1 MLINSHKI
9 VGVFLHIYISSFLC
23 VRSER
28 KHHPSP
34 FSAIKDSLDP
44 TQEGCSQSELLAL
57 CSGQFAPDED
67 AQMVGGESSTR
78 DVFFTHKRSL
88 SDSSTQGVRELL
100 GLTVESKKDN
110 DRSKATDSIARLF
123 SSFEGA
129 SKSHASSNAGIGT
142 QTMDGQNF
150 TQMSEVIGLC
160 SGVFPTTQMHQND
173 SQKSKSSF
181 KLSSR
186 MSSAGTSDGMSNH
199 SSSEGEGEGKEKGRE
214 QKMAGDQAVLR
225 WAKRQRQ
232 LQLGVGGAKQ
242 GGGGGGGGDSESE
255 DEDMPLLKRRR
266 IRVKQKPSK
275 Q

>member
-1 MLINSHKI
+1 M
-9 VGVFLHIYISSFLC
+9 
-23 VRSER
+23 RSER
-28 KHHPSP
+28 KHRQSP

-44 TQEGCSQSELLAL
+44 TQNVSQSELLAL

-67 AQMVGGESSTR
+67 AQMAGGGSSTR
-78 DVFFTHKRSL
+78 DVFFDHKRSL

-123 SSFEGA
+123 SSLEGA
-129 SKSHASSNAGIGT
+129 SKSHASSSAGFGT
-142 QTMDGQNF
+142 QMDTQNF
-150 TQMSEVIGLC
+150 TQMNEVIGLC
-160 SGVFPTTQMHQND
+160 SGVFPTTQMHMND

-186 MSSAGTSDGMSNH
+186 VSSADTSDGMSNH
-199 SSSEGEGEGKEKGRE
+199 SSSDGEGKDERRE
-214 QKMAGDQAVLR
+214 QKMAGDQAMLR

-232 LQLGVGGAKQ
+232 LQLGVDKTKQ
-242 GGGGGGGGDSESE
+242 GGVGAAAESESE

>member
-1 MLINSHKI
+1 M
-9 VGVFLHIYISSFLC
+9 
-23 VRSER
+23 RSER
-28 KHHPSP
+28 KHRPSP

-67 AQMVGGESSTR
+67 AQMVGGESGAR
-78 DVFFTHKRSL
+78 DVFFAHHKRSL

-100 GLTVESKKDN
+100 GLTVESKKTN

-129 SKSHASSNAGIGT
+129 SKSHASSNAGIGA
-142 QTMDGQNF
+142 QMMDGQNF

-160 SGVFPTTQMHQND
+160 SGVFPTTQIHQND

-199 SSSEGEGEGKEKGRE
+199 SSSEGEGERKEKERE

-242 GGGGGGGGDSESE
+242 GGGGGGGGESESE

>member
-1 MLINSHKI
+1 M
-9 VGVFLHIYISSFLC
+9 
-23 VRSER
+23 RSER
-28 KHHPSP
+28 KHRQSP

-44 TQEGCSQSELLAL
+44 TQNVSQSELLAV

-67 AQMVGGESSTR
+67 AQMAGGGSSAR
-78 DVFFTHKRSL
+78 DVFFDHKRSL

-123 SSFEGA
+123 SSLEGA
-129 SKSHASSNAGIGT
+129 SKSHTSSSAGFGT
-142 QTMDGQNF
+142 QMDTQNF
-150 TQMSEVIGLC
+150 TQMNEVIGLC
-160 SGVFPTTQMHQND
+160 SGVFPTTQMHMND

-186 MSSAGTSDGMSNH
+186 VSSAGTSDGMSNH
-199 SSSEGEGEGKEKGRE
+199 SSSEGEGKDERRE
-214 QKMAGDQAVLR
+214 QKMAGDQAMLR

-232 LQLGVGGAKQ
+232 LQLGVDKNKQ
-242 GGGGGGGGDSESE
+242 GGGGGAAAESESE

>member
-1 MLINSHKI
+1 
-9 VGVFLHIYISSFLC
+9 

-28 KHHPSP
+28 KHRQSP

-44 TQEGCSQSELLAL
+44 TQEGVSQSELLAL

-67 AQMVGGESSTR
+67 AQMVGGESSVR
-78 DVFFTHKRSL
+78 DVFFSHKRSL
-88 SDSSTQGVRELL
+88 SDGSTQGVRELL
-100 GLTVESKKDN
+100 GLTVESMKDV

-123 SSFEGA
+123 SSLEGA
-129 SKSHASSNAGIGT
+129 SKSHASSDAG
-142 QTMDGQNF
+142 QMMDSHNF
-150 TQMSEVIGLC
+150 TQMNEVIGLC
-160 SGVFPTTQMHQND
+160 SGVFPTTQTQHLND

-186 MSSAGTSDGMSNH
+186 MSSAGTSDGLSNH
-199 SSSEGEGEGKEKGRE
+199 SSSEGEREKEGGGKEKRRE
-214 QKMAGDQAVLR
+214 QKMTGDQAVLR

-242 GGGGGGGGDSESE
+242 AGGGDSESE
-255 DEDMPLLKRRR
+255 DEDMPLLKKRR
-266 IRVKQKPSK
+266 IRMKQKPSK

>member
-1 MLINSHKI
+1 M
-9 VGVFLHIYISSFLC
+9 
-23 VRSER
+23 RSER
-28 KHHPSP
+28 KHRQSP

-44 TQEGCSQSELLAL
+44 TQEGSPSELLAL

-67 AQMVGGESSTR
+67 ARMVGGESSTR
-78 DVFFTHKRSL
+78 DIFFNHKRSL

-100 GLTVESKKDN
+100 GLTVESNKDN

-123 SSFEGA
+123 SSLEGA
-129 SKSHASSNAGIGT
+129 SKSHASSDAGFGI
-142 QTMDGQNF
+142 QMDSQNF

-181 KLSSR
+181 KLSSC

-199 SSSEGEGEGKEKGRE
+199 SSSEGEGEEGERKEKRRE
-214 QKMAGDQAVLR
+214 QKMTGDQTVLR

-242 GGGGGGGGDSESE
+242 GGGGGETESE

>member
-1 MLINSHKI
+1 M
-9 VGVFLHIYISSFLC
+9 
-23 VRSER
+23 RTER
-28 KHHPSP
+28 KHRQSP

-44 TQEGCSQSELLAL
+44 TQEGSQSELLAL

-67 AQMVGGESSTR
+67 AQLVGGASNTR
-78 DVFFTHKRSL
+78 EFFFNSL

-100 GLTVESKKDN
+100 GLTMESNKDS
-110 DRSKATDSIARLF
+110 DRSKGTDSIARLF
-123 SSFEGA
+123 SSLEGA
-129 SKSHASSNAGIGT
+129 SKPHASSDTRFGT
-142 QTMDGQNF
+142 QMDGQNF

-160 SGVFPTTQMHQND
+160 SGVFPTTQMHPND

-186 MSSAGTSDGMSNH
+186 MSSAGTSDGISNH
-199 SSSEGEGEGKEKGRE
+199 SSSEGEERDEGEDGERKEKRRE
-214 QKMAGDQAVLR
+214 QKMAGNQALLR

-242 GGGGGGGGDSESE
+242 GGGGVESESE
-255 DEDMPLLKRRR
+255 DEDMPLLKKRR
-266 IRVKQKPSK
+266 IRLKQKPSK

>member
-1 MLINSHKI
+1 M
-9 VGVFLHIYISSFLC
+9 
-23 VRSER
+23 RSER
-28 KHHPSP
+28 KHRQSP

-44 TQEGCSQSELLAL
+44 TQEGSQSELLAL

-67 AQMVGGESSTR
+67 AQLVGEARNTR
-78 DVFFTHKRSL
+78 ELLFNHKRSL

-100 GLTVESKKDN
+100 GLTTESNKDSN
-110 DRSKATDSIARLF
+110 QSKGTDSIARLF
-123 SSFEGA
+123 SSLEGV
-129 SKSHASSNAGIGT
+129 SKSHTSSNAEFGT
-142 QTMDGQNF
+142 QMDSQNF

-160 SGVFPTTQMHQND
+160 SGVFPTTQLHLND

-186 MSSAGTSDGMSNH
+186 LSNAGTSDGMSNH
-199 SSSEGEGEGKEKGRE
+199 SSSEGEERGEGEGGERKEKRRE
-214 QKMAGDQAVLR
+214 QKMAGDQALMR

-242 GGGGGGGGDSESE
+242 GRGGGDSESE
-255 DEDMPLLKRRR
+255 DEDMPLIKRRK
-266 IRVKQKPSK
+266 IRMKQKPSK